1 MSTIERTNNRIQVQ
15 GDLKDFHLLLA
26 QIHQCV
32 EDAGF
37 HDLTI
42 DMSECTSAFQN
53 SMLSVCAQVIAY
65 REAGVE
71 VELVPPKKRQLYNL
85 FRNTNWGY
93 YLDPHN
99 FEMSQ
104 FRGHS
109 RIPATQ
115 YKTPDQQQSA
125 VNRIVNVILG
135 ALPDLQRSN
144 LASFEW
150 AVNEITDNV
159 LLHANSSVGGIV
171 QVSTFQKHTKS
182 VQFVVADAGVGIPET
197 LKSGRPDITSD
208 TDALDQ
214 AIREGVTRDTKLGQ
228 GNGLFGTYRAC
239 SKSNGFFQV
248 DSGHARLEYNPRKGL
263 SISNKTIP
271 YAGTLVVATIDFSDP
286 SLLEDA
292 LTFGGKIYQPADYV
306 ESHYEGYESERIRFV
321 LTQECHAFGSRVSG
335 RPLRQK
341 IHNILNI
348 SGADQVTIDFDGVPV
363 VSSSFADEVFG
374 KLFLEL
380 GPVQFMQRVKLQNMV
395 DTVEWLVNKAIAQRM
410 QHGSDESDA

>member
-1 MSTIERTNNRIQVQ
+1 MSSIERTHNRIQVQ
-15 GDLKDFHLLLA
+15 GDLRDFHLLLA

-37 HDLTI
+37 PDLTI
-42 DMSECTSAFQN
+42 DMSGCTSAFQN

-71 VELVPPKKRQLYNL
+71 VELIPPKERRLYNL
-85 FRNTNWGY
+85 FKNTNWGY
-93 YLDPHN
+93 YLDPHS
-99 FEMSQ
+99 FEMSR

-115 YKTPDQQQSA
+115 YKTPDDQQNA

-159 LLHANSSVGGIV
+159 LLHSNSIIGGLV
-171 QVSTFQKHTKS
+171 QVSTFQKNTKS
-182 VQFVVADAGVGIPET
+182 VQFVVADAGIGIPET
-197 LKSGRPDITSD
+197 LKSGRPDIRSD
-208 TDALDQ
+208 TEALDQ
-214 AIREGVTRDTKLGQ
+214 AIREGVTRDTNLGQ

-248 DSGHARLEYNPRKGL
+248 DSGHARLEYNPKKGL
-263 SISNKTIP
+263 SILNKTIS

-292 LTFGGKIYQPADYV
+292 LKFGGKTYHPVDYV
-306 ESHYEGYESERIRFV
+306 ETNYEAYDSQPIRFYMS
-321 LTQECHAFGSRVSG
+321 QECHAFGSRVSG

-363 VSSSFADEVFG
+363 VSSSFADEAFG

-380 GPVQFMQRVKLQNMV
+380 GPIQFMQRVKLENMV
-395 DTVEWLVNKAIAQRM
+395 DTVEWLVNKAISQRM
-410 QHGSDESDA
+410 QHGSSDSNG